1 MRSSRSEAH
10 YLHLVGQIEASLDD
24 PGAIEK
30 LASHLQDLPEVLRDL
45 DRPLPDSGRMMLMAD
60 ASGLVISL
68 NAAAAKG
75 LGLSLGGSLAEVAL
89 TPQALP
95 SFLDALRGAKGPVPL
110 AVATRTGRSQFLL
123 GTQAE
128 AGGFISLAEV
138 RRGIEQPV
146 LNRLAAAINL
156 IPSEAQ
162 LLAGLMDGQPID
174 QIAVALSRKE
184 GTVRQQV
191 KSIMAKMGVNSQAQ
205 LISTA
210 YALSLMFERTQPH
223 AGSPAEANG
232 TTRDTPGATLFESSL
247 GQVGLHRFGADD
259 GLPVLLFHGAIFG
272 IGGHT
277 ALRHAA
283 EMLGLCIV
291 APERPGFGHTELPD
305 NAEPVALACTQALE
319 VLDAL
324 GWHQVVVLAHDIG
337 TRFAARLARIAPD
350 RVVAVVAASTTPPMQ
365 TWAQTAGM
373 PTRHRVNAWAAQN
386 LPGLM
391 DKIVGLGLSQ
401 IARQGIE
408 VVPKLVFDGCT
419 FDQEMLRR
427 PEAGA
432 ALQEGFHLAWAQQ
445 GAGFRRDMRLT
456 NEDWRDEAVEVTVP
470 FHCWHGTQNLTVSE
484 RAVMDLAAA
493 MPQGRFRSIE
503 GAGHSL
509 PLSHTALIL
518 RHVLAVGHKAGL
530 GLDAVEC

>member
-1 MRSSRSEAH
+1 MRSGRGEAH
-10 YLHLVGQIEASLDD
+10 YLHLVDQIEAALHD
-24 PGAIEK
+24 PGAIDK
-30 LASHLQDLPEVLRDL
+30 LATHLQDLPEVLRDL
-45 DRPLPDSGRMMLMAD
+45 DRPLPDSGRMLLTAD
-60 ASGLVISL
+60 MSGLILTL
-68 NAAAAKG
+68 NASAAKG
-75 LGLSLGGSLAEVAL
+75 LELSPGDSLAEAAL
-89 TPQALP
+89 TPQALHA
-95 SFLDALRGAKGPVPL
+95 FLEALRGSKGPIPL
-110 AVATRTGRSQFLL
+110 AVATRSGRAQFLL
-123 GTQAE
+123 GTQVE
-128 AGGFISLAEV
+128 AGGQIALAEV
-138 RRGIEQPV
+138 RRGIEQHV

-174 QIAVALSRKE
+174 RIAATLSRKE

-210 YALSLMFERTQPH
+210 YALSLMFERTQPP
-223 AGSPAEANG
+223 AGGPAAMAGAEG
-232 TTRDTPGATLFESSL
+232 EFPGATLFETSH
-247 GQVGLHRFGADD
+247 GPIGLHRFGAEE

-272 IGGHT
+272 IGGHVT
-277 ALRHAA
+277 LRHAA
-283 EMLGLCIV
+283 EMLGLCV
-291 APERPGFGHTELPD
+291 LAPERPGFGHTHLPD
-305 NAEPVALACTQALE
+305 EADPVALACAQALD
-319 VLDAL
+319 VLDAA
-324 GWHQVVVLAHDIG
+324 GWQQVVVLAHDIG
-337 TRFAARLARIAPD
+337 TRFAARLARIAPE

-386 LPGLM
+386 LPALM
-391 DKIVGLGLSQ
+391 DKLVGLGLSQ

-419 FDQEMLRR
+419 FDQEVLRR
-427 PEAGA
+427 PECGG

-456 NEDWRDEAVEVTVP
+456 NEDWRDEAVEVSPP
-470 FHCWHGTQNLTVSE
+470 FHCLHGAQNLTVSE
-484 RAVMDLAAA
+484 RAVIDLAAS
-493 MPQGRFRSIE
+493 MPQGLFRSIE
-503 GAGHSL
+503 DGGHSL

-530 GLDAVEC
+530 GLEAVER